1 MKLNL
6 LKPTA
11 IALLSLFAITSCVKD
26 DDYEIPNPNGEKP
39 LPPFSGKVVTFDV
52 ATAQATNTVVTY
64 GADEAIEGYV
74 ISSDEGGN
82 FYKKI
87 YIQNEEKTKGVTV
100 VINKS
105 GLYTEFPLGAKVQL
119 RLKGL
124 TSQANNGGVDFGDG
138 IYQGNNNRTG
148 VGQMSEATYKKHL
161 FEKGGTRKTLA
172 ELAKADTSI
181 NTLKVEANVNQLITL
196 KGVHFKT
203 EDVGKNMHQ
212 KANDTRQGTDY
223 TLTDAQG
230 NTIPFRTSRY
240 AKFKDEKVPAG
251 TLDVTGVLT
260 KYGQNWQFMISN
272 YADIVV
278 VSGGTSTGTQTNTT
292 VETIEASTATAAS
305 FVEGKKV
312 KLHGNLTVEGT
323 KAYILFSD
331 GTKIQLYTRNFKN
344 ISNENK
350 TNLKENGKE
359 VTVTGTFGKFNNTLQ
374 ISYEQDSDLVWGASN
389 NNPNPPAT
397 VETVEASTATAANF
411 VEGKKV
417 KLHGNLTVEGTKSY
431 IVFSD
436 GTKIQ
441 LYIKNFKN
449 LSKESKD
456 NLKINGKEVT
466 VTGTFSKHNTTLQ
479 IAYEQD
485 SDLVWG
491 SGNNNP
497 QPPAETIEASTA
509 TVAVFEENKVVT
521 MHGVLVSKGGK
532 GYFKLGDGTL
542 IQVYSSTKNINETKE
557 KIAMGGYEVTIKGTF
572 GLHNGTKQI
581 QYTKAEDVTFGQAPA
596 TPTYEALDASTA
608 TIANYAD
615 GKYVKLTGTII
626 TQKNGKYTDS
636 YITLSDGNKIKLFP
650 ANSASIS
657 KAKTDS
663 LKKDGQ
669 KVTVSGKFEDYI
681 DNKGAKIYELIYI
694 KDSDV
699 EIQ

>member
-1 MKLNL
+1 MKLNA

-26 DDYEIPNPNGEKP
+26 DDYDIPNPEGEKT
-39 LPPFSGKVVTFDV
+39 LPPFSGQVVSFD
-52 ATAQATNTVVTY
+52 TAIGKAVTNVTTY

-74 ISSDEGGN
+74 ISSDEAGN
-82 FYKKI
+82 FYQKI
-87 YIQNEEKTKGVTV
+87 YIQNEDKTKGVTV
-100 VINKS
+100 AINKT
-105 GLYTEFPLGAKVQL
+105 GLYTDFPLGAKVQL

-124 TSQANNGGVDFGDG
+124 TSQVNNGGVDFGSG
-138 IYQGNNNRTG
+138 IFQANNGRTS
-148 VGQMSEATYKKHL
+148 VGRMSEAIAKNHL
-161 FEKGGTRKTLA
+161 FDKGGVRKTLA

-181 NTLKVEANVNQLITL
+181 NTLKVEANINQLITL

-272 YADIVV
+272 YADIVIN
-278 VSGGTSTGTQTNTT
+278 GGTSTGTQTNTQTNTT
-292 VETIEASTATAAS
+292 VETIEASS
-305 FVEGKKV
+305 
-312 KLHGNLTVEGT
+312 
-323 KAYILFSD
+323 
-331 GTKIQLYTRNFKN
+331 
-344 ISNENK
+344 
-350 TNLKENGKE
+350 
-359 VTVTGTFGKFNNTLQ
+359 
-374 ISYEQDSDLVWGASN
+374 
-389 NNPNPPAT
+389 
-397 VETVEASTATAANF
+397 ATAANF

-417 KLHGNLTVEGTKSY
+417 KLHGNLKVEGSRAY
-431 IVFSD
+431 ILFSD

-441 LYIKNFKN
+441 LYTKNFSKI
-449 LSKESKD
+449 SKENKD
-456 NLKINGKEVT
+456 NLKVNGKEVT
-466 VTGTFSKHNTTLQ
+466 VTGTFGKHNTTLQ

-509 TVAVFEENKVVT
+509 TVAVFKENKVVT

>member
-1 MKLNL
+1 MKLNA

-26 DDYEIPNPNGEKP
+26 DDYDIPNPEGEKT
-39 LPPFSGKVVTFDV
+39 LPPFSGQVVSFD
-52 ATAQATNTVVTY
+52 TAIGKAVTNVTTY

-74 ISSDEGGN
+74 ISSDEAGN
-82 FYKKI
+82 FYQKI
-87 YIQNEEKTKGVTV
+87 YIQNEDKTKGVTV
-100 VINKS
+100 AINKT
-105 GLYTEFPLGAKVQL
+105 GLYTDFPLGAKVQL

-124 TSQANNGGVDFGDG
+124 TSQVNNGGVDFGSG
-138 IYQGNNNRTG
+138 IFQANNGRTS
-148 VGQMSEATYKKHL
+148 VGRMSEAIAKNHL
-161 FEKGGTRKTLA
+161 FDKGGVRKTLA

-203 EDVGKNMHQ
+203 ADVGKEMHQ
-212 KANDTRQGTDY
+212 KTNDARQGTDY

-251 TLDVTGVLT
+251 TLDITGVLT
-260 KYGQNWQFMISN
+260 KFGQNWQFMISN

-278 VSGGTSTGTQTNTT
+278 VNGGTSTGTQTNTQTSTT
-292 VETIEASTATAAS
+292 VETVEASTATAAN

-359 VTVTGTFGKFNNTLQ
+359 VTVTGTFGKFNDTLQ

-397 VETVEASTATAANF
+397 VETVEASTATAASF

-441 LYIKNFKN
+441 IYIKNFKN

-491 SGNNNP
+491 ASNNNPNP
-497 QPPAETIEASTA
+497 QPPA
-509 TVAVFEENKVVT
+509 TVTE
-521 MHGVLVSKGGK
+521 
-532 GYFKLGDGTL
+532 
-542 IQVYSSTKNINETKE
+542 
-557 KIAMGGYEVTIKGTF
+557 
-572 GLHNGTKQI
+572 
-581 QYTKAEDVTFGQAPA
+581 
-596 TPTYEALDASTA
+596 LDASTA
-608 TIANYAD
+608 TAAD
-615 GKYVKLTGTII
+615 FQLNKVVKLTGNITI
-626 TQKNGKYTDS
+626 KNGRSAIVFTTDNTEIQLTTKG
-636 YITLSDGNKIKLFP
+636 YNNLPDDFKTKI
-650 ANSASIS
+650 S
-657 KAKTDS
+657 TEG
-663 LKKDGQ
+663 KKVIVKGTFTQ
-669 KVTVSGKFEDYI
+669 FK
-681 DNKGAKIYELIYI
+681 DNKKNTVTKQLKY
-694 KDSDV
+694 DSIDDV
-699 EIQ
+699 QFP

>member
-1 MKLNL
+1 MNPFCGLSPFGVVGNCRVSESEVKLINNNNMKLKA

-26 DDYEIPNPNGEKP
+26 DDYDIPNPEGEKT
-39 LPPFSGKVVTFDV
+39 LPPFSGQVVSFD
-52 ATAQATNTVVTY
+52 TAIGKAVTNVTTY

-74 ISSDEGGN
+74 ISSDEAGN
-82 FYKKI
+82 FYQKI
-87 YIQNEEKTKGVTV
+87 YIQNEDKTKGVTV
-100 VINKS
+100 AINKT
-105 GLYTEFPLGAKVQL
+105 GLYTDFPLGAKVQL

-124 TSQANNGGVDFGDG
+124 TSQVNNGGVDFGSG
-138 IYQGNNNRTG
+138 IFQANNGRTS
-148 VGQMSEATYKKHL
+148 VGRMSEAIAKNHL
-161 FEKGGTRKTLA
+161 FDKGGVRKTLA

-181 NTLKVEANVNQLITL
+181 NTLKVEANINQLITL

-272 YADIVV
+272 YADIVIN
-278 VSGGTSTGTQTNTT
+278 GGTSTGTQTNTQTNTT
-292 VETIEASTATAAS
+292 VETIEASS
-305 FVEGKKV
+305 
-312 KLHGNLTVEGT
+312 
-323 KAYILFSD
+323 
-331 GTKIQLYTRNFKN
+331 
-344 ISNENK
+344 
-350 TNLKENGKE
+350 
-359 VTVTGTFGKFNNTLQ
+359 
-374 ISYEQDSDLVWGASN
+374 
-389 NNPNPPAT
+389 
-397 VETVEASTATAANF
+397 ATAANF

-417 KLHGNLTVEGTKSY
+417 KLHGNLKVEGSRAY
-431 IVFSD
+431 ILFSD

-441 LYIKNFKN
+441 LYTKNFSKI
-449 LSKESKD
+449 SKENKD
-456 NLKINGKEVT
+456 NLKVNGKEVT
-466 VTGTFSKHNTTLQ
+466 VTGTFGKHNTTLQ

>member
-1 MKLNL
+1 MKLNV
-6 LKPTA
+6 LKPAA
-11 IALLSLFAITSCVKD
+11 IALLTAFAITSCVKD
-26 DDYEIPNPNGEKP
+26 DDYDIPNPEGEKT
-39 LPPFSGKVVTFDV
+39 LPPFSGQVVSFD
-52 ATAQATNTVVTY
+52 TAIGKAVTNVTTY

-74 ISSDEGGN
+74 ISSDEAGN
-82 FYKKI
+82 FYQKI
-87 YIQNEEKTKGVTV
+87 YIQNEDKTKGVTV
-100 VINKS
+100 AINKT
-105 GLYTEFPLGAKVQL
+105 GLYTDFPLGAKVQL

-124 TSQANNGGVDFGDG
+124 TSQVNNGGVDFGSG
-138 IYQGNNNRTG
+138 IFQANNGRTS
-148 VGQMSEATYKKHL
+148 VGRMSEAIAKNHL
-161 FEKGGTRKTLA
+161 FDKGGVRKTLA

-181 NTLKVEANVNQLITL
+181 NTLKVEANINQLITL

-278 VSGGTSTGTQTNTT
+278 NGGTSTGTQTNTQTNTT
-292 VETIEASTATAAS
+292 VETIEASS
-305 FVEGKKV
+305 
-312 KLHGNLTVEGT
+312 
-323 KAYILFSD
+323 
-331 GTKIQLYTRNFKN
+331 
-344 ISNENK
+344 
-350 TNLKENGKE
+350 
-359 VTVTGTFGKFNNTLQ
+359 
-374 ISYEQDSDLVWGASN
+374 
-389 NNPNPPAT
+389 
-397 VETVEASTATAANF
+397 ATAANF

-417 KLHGNLTVEGTKSY
+417 KLHGNLKVEGSRAY
-431 IVFSD
+431 ILFSD

-441 LYIKNFKN
+441 LYTKNFSKI
-449 LSKESKD
+449 SKENKD
-456 NLKINGKEVT
+456 NLKVNGKEVT
-466 VTGTFSKHNTTLQ
+466 VTGTFGKHNTTLQ

-596 TPTYEALDASTA
+596 THTYEALDASTA

-669 KVTVSGKFEDYI
+669 KVTISGKFEDYI

>member
-203 EDVGKNMHQ
+203 ADVGKEMHQ
-212 KANDTRQGTDY
+212 KTNDARQGTDY

-251 TLDVTGVLT
+251 TLDITGVLT
-260 KYGQNWQFMISN
+260 QFGQNWQFMISN

-278 VSGGTSTGTQTNTT
+278 VNGGTSTGTQTNTQTSTT
-292 VETIEASTATAAS
+292 VETVEASTATAAN

-359 VTVTGTFGKFNNTLQ
+359 VTVTGTFGKFNDTLQ

-397 VETVEASTATAANF
+397 VETVEASTATAASF

-466 VTGTFSKHNTTLQ
+466 VTGTFGKFNNTLQ

-491 SGNNNP
+491 ASNNNPNP
-497 QPPAETIEASTA
+497 QPPA
-509 TVAVFEENKVVT
+509 TVTE
-521 MHGVLVSKGGK
+521 
-532 GYFKLGDGTL
+532 
-542 IQVYSSTKNINETKE
+542 
-557 KIAMGGYEVTIKGTF
+557 
-572 GLHNGTKQI
+572 
-581 QYTKAEDVTFGQAPA
+581 
-596 TPTYEALDASTA
+596 LDASTA
-608 TIANYAD
+608 TAAD
-615 GKYVKLTGTII
+615 FQLNKVVKLTGTIKMI
-626 TQKNGKYTDS
+626 NNRSTIVFTTDN
-636 YITLSDGNKIKLFP
+636 T
-650 ANSASIS
+650 
-657 KAKTDS
+657 
-663 LKKDGQ
+663 
-669 KVTVSGKFEDYI
+669 
-681 DNKGAKIYELIYI
+681 
-694 KDSDV
+694 
-699 EIQ
+699 EIQLTTKGYGSLPDDFKTKISTEGKKVIVKGTFIEFKDKKKGTVTKQLKYDSIDDVQFP

>member
-203 EDVGKNMHQ
+203 ADVGKEMHQ
-212 KANDTRQGTDY
+212 KTNDARQGTDY

-251 TLDVTGVLT
+251 TLDITGVLT
-260 KYGQNWQFMISN
+260 KFGQNWQFMISN

-278 VSGGTSTGTQTNTT
+278 VNGGTSTGTQTNTQTSTT
-292 VETIEASTATAAS
+292 VETVEASTATAAN

-479 IAYEQD
+479 ISYEQD

-491 SGNNNP
+491 ASNNNPNP
-497 QPPAETIEASTA
+497 QPPA
-509 TVAVFEENKVVT
+509 TVTE
-521 MHGVLVSKGGK
+521 
-532 GYFKLGDGTL
+532 
-542 IQVYSSTKNINETKE
+542 
-557 KIAMGGYEVTIKGTF
+557 
-572 GLHNGTKQI
+572 
-581 QYTKAEDVTFGQAPA
+581 
-596 TPTYEALDASTA
+596 LDASTA
-608 TIANYAD
+608 TAAD
-615 GKYVKLTGTII
+615 FQLNKVVKLTGNITI
-626 TQKNGKYTDS
+626 KNGRSAIVFTTDN
-636 YITLSDGNKIKLFP
+636 T
-650 ANSASIS
+650 
-657 KAKTDS
+657 
-663 LKKDGQ
+663 
-669 KVTVSGKFEDYI
+669 
-681 DNKGAKIYELIYI
+681 
-694 KDSDV
+694 
-699 EIQ
+699 EIQLTTKGYGSLPDDFKTKISTEGKKVIVKGTFIEFKDKKKGTVTKQLKYDSIDDVQFP

>member
-1 MKLNL
+1 MNPFCGLSPFGGLGAKLINNNNMKLNA

-26 DDYEIPNPNGEKP
+26 DDYDIPNPEGEKT
-39 LPPFSGKVVTFDV
+39 LPPFSGQVVSFD
-52 ATAQATNTVVTY
+52 TAIGKAVTNVTTY

-74 ISSDEGGN
+74 ISSDEAGN
-82 FYKKI
+82 FYQKI
-87 YIQNEEKTKGVTV
+87 YIQNEDKTKGVTV
-100 VINKS
+100 AINKT
-105 GLYTEFPLGAKVQL
+105 GLYTDFPLGAKVQL

-124 TSQANNGGVDFGDG
+124 TSQVNNGGVDFGSG
-138 IYQGNNNRTG
+138 IFQANNGRTS
-148 VGQMSEATYKKHL
+148 VGRMSEAIAKNHL
-161 FEKGGTRKTLA
+161 FDKGGVRKTLA

-181 NTLKVEANVNQLITL
+181 NTLKVEANINQLITL

-278 VSGGTSTGTQTNTT
+278 NGGTSTGTQTNT
-292 VETIEASTATAAS
+292 
-305 FVEGKKV
+305 
-312 KLHGNLTVEGT
+312 
-323 KAYILFSD
+323 
-331 GTKIQLYTRNFKN
+331 Q
-344 ISNENK
+344 
-350 TNLKENGKE
+350 TN
-359 VTVTGTFGKFNNTLQ
+359 T
-374 ISYEQDSDLVWGASN
+374 
-389 NNPNPPAT
+389 T

-417 KLHGNLTVEGTKSY
+417 KLHGNLKVEGSRAY
-431 IVFSD
+431 ILFSD

-441 LYIKNFKN
+441 LYTKNFSKI
-449 LSKESKD
+449 SKENKD
-456 NLKINGKEVT
+456 NLKVNGKEVT
-466 VTGTFSKHNTTLQ
+466 VTGTFGKHNTTLQ

-657 KAKTDS
+657 KAKADS

-669 KVTVSGKFEDYI
+669 KVTISGKFEDYI

>member
-1 MKLNL
+1 MKLNA

-26 DDYEIPNPNGEKP
+26 DDYDIPNPEGEKT
-39 LPPFSGKVVTFDV
+39 LPPFSGQVVSFD
-52 ATAQATNTVVTY
+52 TAIGKAVTNVTTY

-74 ISSDEGGN
+74 ISSDEAGN
-82 FYKKI
+82 FYQKI
-87 YIQNEEKTKGVTV
+87 YIQNEDKTKGVTV
-100 VINKS
+100 AINKT
-105 GLYTEFPLGAKVQL
+105 GLYTDFPLGAKVQL

-124 TSQANNGGVDFGDG
+124 TSQVNNGGVDFGSG
-138 IYQGNNNRTG
+138 IFQANNGRTS
-148 VGQMSEATYKKHL
+148 VGRMSEAIAKNHL
-161 FEKGGTRKTLA
+161 FDKGGVRKTLA

-181 NTLKVEANVNQLITL
+181 NTLKVEANINQLITL

-203 EDVGKNMHQ
+203 EDVGKSMHQ
-212 KANDTRQGTDY
+212 KANDPRQGTDY

-272 YADIVV
+272 YADIVIN
-278 VSGGTSTGTQTNTT
+278 GGTSTSTQTNTQTNTT
-292 VETIEASTATAAS
+292 VETIEASS
-305 FVEGKKV
+305 
-312 KLHGNLTVEGT
+312 
-323 KAYILFSD
+323 
-331 GTKIQLYTRNFKN
+331 
-344 ISNENK
+344 
-350 TNLKENGKE
+350 
-359 VTVTGTFGKFNNTLQ
+359 
-374 ISYEQDSDLVWGASN
+374 
-389 NNPNPPAT
+389 
-397 VETVEASTATAANF
+397 ATAANF

-417 KLHGNLTVEGTKSY
+417 KLHGNLKVEGSRAY
-431 IVFSD
+431 ILFSD

-441 LYIKNFKN
+441 LYTKNFSKI
-449 LSKESKD
+449 SKENKD
-456 NLKINGKEVT
+456 NLKVNGKEVT
-466 VTGTFSKHNTTLQ
+466 VTGTFGKHNTTLQ

-657 KAKTDS
+657 KAKADS

-669 KVTVSGKFEDYI
+669 KVTISGKFEDYI

>member
-1 MKLNL
+1 MKLNA

-26 DDYEIPNPNGEKP
+26 DDYDIPNPNGEKT
-39 LPPFSGKVVTFDV
+39 LPSFSGQVVGFD
-52 ATAQATNTVVTY
+52 TAIGKAATNVTTY

-74 ISSDEGGN
+74 ISSDEAGN
-82 FYKKI
+82 FYQKI
-87 YIQNEEKTKGVTV
+87 YIQNEDKTKGVTV
-100 VINKS
+100 AINKT
-105 GLYTEFPLGAKVQL
+105 GLYTDFPLGAKVQL

-124 TSQANNGGVDFGDG
+124 TLQVNNGGVDFGSG
-138 IYQGNNNRTG
+138 IFQANNGRTS
-148 VGQMSEATYKKHL
+148 VGRMSEAIAKNHL
-161 FEKGGTRKTLA
+161 FDKGGVRKTLV

-181 NTLKVEANVNQLITL
+181 NTLKVEANINQLITL

-272 YADIVV
+272 YADIVIN
-278 VSGGTSTGTQTNTT
+278 GGTSTGTQTNTQTNTT
-292 VETIEASTATAAS
+292 VETIEASS
-305 FVEGKKV
+305 
-312 KLHGNLTVEGT
+312 
-323 KAYILFSD
+323 
-331 GTKIQLYTRNFKN
+331 
-344 ISNENK
+344 
-350 TNLKENGKE
+350 
-359 VTVTGTFGKFNNTLQ
+359 
-374 ISYEQDSDLVWGASN
+374 
-389 NNPNPPAT
+389 
-397 VETVEASTATAANF
+397 ATAANF

-417 KLHGNLTVEGTKSY
+417 KLHGNLKVEGSRAY
-431 IVFSD
+431 ILFSD

-441 LYIKNFKN
+441 LYTKNFSKI
-449 LSKESKD
+449 SKENKD
-456 NLKINGKEVT
+456 NLKVNGKEVT
-466 VTGTFSKHNTTLQ
+466 VTGTFGKHNTTLQ

-669 KVTVSGKFEDYI
+669 KVTISGKFEDYI
-681 DNKGAKIYELIYI
+681 DNKGVKIYELIYI

>member
-26 DDYEIPNPNGEKP
+26 DDYDIPNPNGEKT
-39 LPPFSGKVVTFDV
+39 LPSFSGQVVGFD
-52 ATAQATNTVVTY
+52 TAIGKAATNVTTY

-74 ISSDEGGN
+74 ISSDEAGN
-82 FYKKI
+82 FYQKI
-87 YIQNEEKTKGVTV
+87 YIQNEDKTKGVTV
-100 VINKS
+100 AINKT
-105 GLYTEFPLGAKVQL
+105 GLYTDFPLGAKVQL

-124 TSQANNGGVDFGDG
+124 TSQINNGGVDFGSG
-138 IYQGNNNRTG
+138 IFQANNGRTS
-148 VGQMSEATYKKHL
+148 VGRMSEAIAKNHL
-161 FEKGGTRKTLA
+161 FDKGGVRKTLA

-203 EDVGKNMHQ
+203 ADVGKEMHQ
-212 KANDTRQGTDY
+212 KTNDARQGTDY

-251 TLDVTGVLT
+251 TLDITGVLT
-260 KYGQNWQFMISN
+260 KFGQNWQFMISN

-278 VSGGTSTGTQTNTT
+278 VNGGTSTGTQTNTQTNTT

-323 KAYILFSD
+323 KTYILFSD

-397 VETVEASTATAANF
+397 VETVEASTATAASF

-491 SGNNNP
+491 ASNNNPNP
-497 QPPAETIEASTA
+497 QPPA
-509 TVAVFEENKVVT
+509 TVTE
-521 MHGVLVSKGGK
+521 
-532 GYFKLGDGTL
+532 
-542 IQVYSSTKNINETKE
+542 
-557 KIAMGGYEVTIKGTF
+557 
-572 GLHNGTKQI
+572 
-581 QYTKAEDVTFGQAPA
+581 
-596 TPTYEALDASTA
+596 LDASTA
-608 TIANYAD
+608 TAAD
-615 GKYVKLTGTII
+615 FQLNKVVKLTGTIKMI
-626 TQKNGKYTDS
+626 NNRSTIVFTTDN
-636 YITLSDGNKIKLFP
+636 T
-650 ANSASIS
+650 
-657 KAKTDS
+657 
-663 LKKDGQ
+663 
-669 KVTVSGKFEDYI
+669 
-681 DNKGAKIYELIYI
+681 
-694 KDSDV
+694 
-699 EIQ
+699 EIQLTTKGYGSLPDDFKTKISTEGKKVIVKGTFIEFKDKKKGTVTKQLKYDSIDDVQFP

>member
-1 MKLNL
+1 MNPFCGLSPFGGLEAKLINNNNMKLNA

-26 DDYEIPNPNGEKP
+26 DDYDIPNPEGEKT
-39 LPPFSGKVVTFDV
+39 LPPFSGQVVSFD
-52 ATAQATNTVVTY
+52 TAIGKAVTNVTTY

-74 ISSDEGGN
+74 ISSDEAGN
-82 FYKKI
+82 FYQKI
-87 YIQNEEKTKGVTV
+87 YIQNEDKTKGVTV
-100 VINKS
+100 AINKT
-105 GLYTEFPLGAKVQL
+105 GLYTDFPLGAKVQL

-124 TSQANNGGVDFGDG
+124 TSQVNNGGVDFGSG
-138 IYQGNNNRTG
+138 IFQANNGRTS
-148 VGQMSEATYKKHL
+148 VGRMSEAIAKNHL
-161 FEKGGTRKTLA
+161 FDKGGVRKTLA

-181 NTLKVEANVNQLITL
+181 NTLKVEANINQLITL

-203 EDVGKNMHQ
+203 EDVGKSMHQ

-278 VSGGTSTGTQTNTT
+278 NGGTSTGTQTNT
-292 VETIEASTATAAS
+292 
-305 FVEGKKV
+305 
-312 KLHGNLTVEGT
+312 
-323 KAYILFSD
+323 
-331 GTKIQLYTRNFKN
+331 Q
-344 ISNENK
+344 
-350 TNLKENGKE
+350 TN
-359 VTVTGTFGKFNNTLQ
+359 T
-374 ISYEQDSDLVWGASN
+374 
-389 NNPNPPAT
+389 T

-417 KLHGNLTVEGTKSY
+417 KLHGNLKVEGSRAY
-431 IVFSD
+431 ILFSD

-441 LYIKNFKN
+441 LYTKNFSKI
-449 LSKESKD
+449 SKENKD
-456 NLKINGKEVT
+456 NLKVNGKEVT
-466 VTGTFSKHNTTLQ
+466 VTGTFGKHNTTLQ

-669 KVTVSGKFEDYI
+669 KVTISGKFEDYI

>member
-1 MKLNL
+1 MKLNA

-26 DDYEIPNPNGEKP
+26 DDYDIPNPNGEKT
-39 LPPFSGKVVTFDV
+39 LPSFSGQVVGFD
-52 ATAQATNTVVTY
+52 TAIGKAATNVTTY

-74 ISSDEGGN
+74 ISSDEAGN
-82 FYKKI
+82 FYQKI
-87 YIQNEEKTKGVTV
+87 YIQNEDKTKGVTV
-100 VINKS
+100 AINKT
-105 GLYTEFPLGAKVQL
+105 GLYTDFPLGAKVQL

-124 TSQANNGGVDFGDG
+124 TSQVNNGGVDFGSG
-138 IYQGNNNRTG
+138 IFQANNGRTS
-148 VGQMSEATYKKHL
+148 VGRMSEAIAKNHL
-161 FEKGGTRKTLA
+161 FDKGGVRKTLA

-251 TLDVTGVLT
+251 TLDITGVLT
-260 KYGQNWQFMISN
+260 KFGQNWQFMISN

-323 KAYILFSD
+323 KTYILFSD

-389 NNPNPPAT
+389 NNPQPPAT
-397 VETVEASTATAANF
+397 VTELDASTATAADF
-411 VEGKKV
+411 QV
-417 KLHGNLTVEGTKSY
+417 
-431 IVFSD
+431 
-436 GTKIQ
+436 
-441 LYIKNFKN
+441 
-449 LSKESKD
+449 
-456 NLKINGKEVT
+456 
-466 VTGTFSKHNTTLQ
+466 
-479 IAYEQD
+479 
-485 SDLVWG
+485 
-491 SGNNNP
+491 
-497 QPPAETIEASTA
+497 
-509 TVAVFEENKVVT
+509 NKV
-521 MHGVLVSKGGK
+521 
-532 GYFKLGDGTL
+532 
-542 IQVYSSTKNINETKE
+542 
-557 KIAMGGYEVTIKGTF
+557 
-572 GLHNGTKQI
+572 
-581 QYTKAEDVTFGQAPA
+581 
-596 TPTYEALDASTA
+596 
-608 TIANYAD
+608 
-615 GKYVKLTGTII
+615 VKLTGTIKMI
-626 TQKNGKYTDS
+626 NNRST
-636 YITLSDGNKIKLFP
+636 IVFR
-650 ANSASIS
+650 
-657 KAKTDS
+657 
-663 LKKDGQ
+663 
-669 KVTVSGKFEDYI
+669 
-681 DNKGAKIYELIYI
+681 DNT
-694 KDSDV
+694 
-699 EIQ
+699 EIQLTTKGYGSLPDDFKTKISTEGKKVIVKGTFTQFKGTKQLKYDSIDDVQFP

>member
-1 MKLNL
+1 MKLNA

-26 DDYEIPNPNGEKP
+26 DDYDIPNPNGEKT
-39 LPPFSGKVVTFDV
+39 LPSFSGQVVGFD
-52 ATAQATNTVVTY
+52 TAIGKAATNVTTY

-74 ISSDEGGN
+74 ISSDEAGN
-82 FYKKI
+82 FYQKI
-87 YIQNEEKTKGVTV
+87 YIQNEDKTKGVTV
-100 VINKS
+100 AINKT
-105 GLYTEFPLGAKVQL
+105 GLYTDFPLGAKVQL

-124 TSQANNGGVDFGDG
+124 TSQVNNGGVDFGSG
-138 IYQGNNNRTG
+138 IFQANNGRTS
-148 VGQMSEATYKKHL
+148 VGRMSEAIAKNHL
-161 FEKGGTRKTLA
+161 FDKGGVRKTLA
-172 ELAKADTSI
+172 ELAKADASI

-251 TLDVTGVLT
+251 TLDITGVLT
-260 KYGQNWQFMISN
+260 KFGQNWQFMISN

-278 VSGGTSTGTQTNTT
+278 VNGGTSTGTQTNTQTSTT
-292 VETIEASTATAAS
+292 VETVEASTATAAS

-417 KLHGNLTVEGTKSY
+417 KLHGNLTVENNRSY

-456 NLKINGKEVT
+456 NLKVNGKEVT

-491 SGNNNP
+491 ASNNNPNP
-497 QPPAETIEASTA
+497 QPPA
-509 TVAVFEENKVVT
+509 TVTE
-521 MHGVLVSKGGK
+521 
-532 GYFKLGDGTL
+532 
-542 IQVYSSTKNINETKE
+542 
-557 KIAMGGYEVTIKGTF
+557 
-572 GLHNGTKQI
+572 
-581 QYTKAEDVTFGQAPA
+581 
-596 TPTYEALDASTA
+596 LDASTA
-608 TIANYAD
+608 TAAD
-615 GKYVKLTGTII
+615 FQLNKVVKLTGNITI
-626 TQKNGKYTDS
+626 KNGRSAIVFTTDN
-636 YITLSDGNKIKLFP
+636 T
-650 ANSASIS
+650 
-657 KAKTDS
+657 
-663 LKKDGQ
+663 
-669 KVTVSGKFEDYI
+669 
-681 DNKGAKIYELIYI
+681 
-694 KDSDV
+694 
-699 EIQ
+699 EIQLTTKGYGSLPDDFKTKISTEGKKVIVKGTFIEFKDKKKGTVTKQLKYDSIDDVQFP

>member
-26 DDYEIPNPNGEKP
+26 DDYEIPNPSGEKP

-161 FEKGGTRKTLA
+161 FDKGGVRKTLA
-172 ELAKADTSI
+172 ELAKADASI

-203 EDVGKNMHQ
+203 ADVGKEMHQ
-212 KANDTRQGTDY
+212 KTNDARQGTDY

-251 TLDVTGVLT
+251 TLDITGVLT
-260 KYGQNWQFMISN
+260 KFGQNWQFMISN

-359 VTVTGTFGKFNNTLQ
+359 VTVTGTFG
-374 ISYEQDSDLVWGASN
+374 
-389 NNPNPPAT
+389 
-397 VETVEASTATAANF
+397 
-411 VEGKKV
+411 
-417 KLHGNLTVEGTKSY
+417 
-431 IVFSD
+431 
-436 GTKIQ
+436 
-441 LYIKNFKN
+441 
-449 LSKESKD
+449 
-456 NLKINGKEVT
+456 
-466 VTGTFSKHNTTLQ
+466 KHNTTLQ

-669 KVTVSGKFEDYI
+669 KVTISGKFEDYI

>member
-1 MKLNL
+1 MKLNA

-26 DDYEIPNPNGEKP
+26 DDYDIPNPNGEKT
-39 LPPFSGKVVTFDV
+39 LPSFSGQVVGFD
-52 ATAQATNTVVTY
+52 TAIGKAATNVTTY

-74 ISSDEGGN
+74 ISSDEAGN
-82 FYKKI
+82 FYQKI
-87 YIQNEEKTKGVTV
+87 YIQNEDKTKGVTV
-100 VINKS
+100 AINKT
-105 GLYTEFPLGAKVQL
+105 GLYTDFPLGAKVQL

-124 TSQANNGGVDFGDG
+124 TSQINNGGVDFGSG
-138 IYQGNNNRTG
+138 IFQANNGRTS
-148 VGQMSEATYKKHL
+148 VGRMSEAIAKNHL
-161 FEKGGTRKTLA
+161 FDKGGVRKTLA

-203 EDVGKNMHQ
+203 ADVGKEMHQ
-212 KANDTRQGTDY
+212 KTNDARQGTDY

-251 TLDVTGVLT
+251 TLDITGVLT
-260 KYGQNWQFMISN
+260 KFGQNWQFMISN

-278 VSGGTSTGTQTNTT
+278 VSGGTSTGTQTNTQTSTT
-292 VETIEASTATAAS
+292 VETVEASTATAAN

-417 KLHGNLTVEGTKSY
+417 KLHGNLTVEGTKAY
-431 IVFSD
+431 ILFSD

-441 LYIKNFKN
+441 LYTRNFKN
-449 LSKESKD
+449 ISNENKT
-456 NLKINGKEVT
+456 NLKENGKEVT
-466 VTGTFSKHNTTLQ
+466 VTGTFGKFNNTLQ
-479 IAYEQD
+479 ISYEQD

-491 SGNNNP
+491 ASNNNPNP
-497 QPPAETIEASTA
+497 QPPA
-509 TVAVFEENKVVT
+509 TVTE
-521 MHGVLVSKGGK
+521 
-532 GYFKLGDGTL
+532 
-542 IQVYSSTKNINETKE
+542 
-557 KIAMGGYEVTIKGTF
+557 
-572 GLHNGTKQI
+572 
-581 QYTKAEDVTFGQAPA
+581 
-596 TPTYEALDASTA
+596 LDASTA
-608 TIANYAD
+608 TAAD
-615 GKYVKLTGTII
+615 FQLNKVVKLTGTIKMI
-626 TQKNGKYTDS
+626 NNRSTIVFTTDN
-636 YITLSDGNKIKLFP
+636 T
-650 ANSASIS
+650 
-657 KAKTDS
+657 
-663 LKKDGQ
+663 
-669 KVTVSGKFEDYI
+669 
-681 DNKGAKIYELIYI
+681 
-694 KDSDV
+694 
-699 EIQ
+699 EIQLTTKGYSSLPDDFKTKISTEGKKVIVKGTFIEFKDKKKGTVTKQLKYDSIDDVQFP

>member
-203 EDVGKNMHQ
+203 ADVGKEMHQ
-212 KANDTRQGTDY
+212 KTNDARQGTDY

-251 TLDVTGVLT
+251 TLDITGVLT
-260 KYGQNWQFMISN
+260 KFGQNWQFMISN

-278 VSGGTSTGTQTNTT
+278 VNGGTSTGTQTNTQTSTT
-292 VETIEASTATAAS
+292 VETVEASTATAAS

-312 KLHGNLTVEGT
+312 KLHGNLTVE
-323 KAYILFSD
+323 
-331 GTKIQLYTRNFKN
+331 
-344 ISNENK
+344 
-350 TNLKENGKE
+350 
-359 VTVTGTFGKFNNTLQ
+359 NNR
-374 ISYEQDSDLVWGASN
+374 
-389 NNPNPPAT
+389 
-397 VETVEASTATAANF
+397 
-411 VEGKKV
+411 
-417 KLHGNLTVEGTKSY
+417 SY

-456 NLKINGKEVT
+456 NLKVNGKEVT

-491 SGNNNP
+491 ASNNNP
-497 QPPAETIEASTA
+497 QPPA
-509 TVAVFEENKVVT
+509 TVTE
-521 MHGVLVSKGGK
+521 
-532 GYFKLGDGTL
+532 
-542 IQVYSSTKNINETKE
+542 
-557 KIAMGGYEVTIKGTF
+557 
-572 GLHNGTKQI
+572 
-581 QYTKAEDVTFGQAPA
+581 
-596 TPTYEALDASTA
+596 LDASTA
-608 TIANYAD
+608 TAAD
-615 GKYVKLTGTII
+615 FQVNKVVKLTGTIKMI
-626 TQKNGKYTDS
+626 NNRST
-636 YITLSDGNKIKLFP
+636 IVFR
-650 ANSASIS
+650 
-657 KAKTDS
+657 
-663 LKKDGQ
+663 
-669 KVTVSGKFEDYI
+669 
-681 DNKGAKIYELIYI
+681 DNT
-694 KDSDV
+694 
-699 EIQ
+699 EIQLTTKGYGSLPDDFKTKISTEGKKIIVKGTFIEFKDKKKGTVTKQLKYDSIDDVQFP

>member
-1 MKLNL
+1 MNPFCGLSPFGGLEAKLINNNNMKLNA

-26 DDYEIPNPNGEKP
+26 DDYDIPNPEGEKT
-39 LPPFSGKVVTFDV
+39 LPPFSGQVVSFD
-52 ATAQATNTVVTY
+52 TAIGKAVTNVTTY

-74 ISSDEGGN
+74 ISSDEAGN
-82 FYKKI
+82 FYQKI
-87 YIQNEEKTKGVTV
+87 YIQNEDKTKGVTV
-100 VINKS
+100 AINKT
-105 GLYTEFPLGAKVQL
+105 GLYTDFPLGAKVQL

-124 TSQANNGGVDFGDG
+124 TSQVNNGGVDFGSG
-138 IYQGNNNRTG
+138 IFQANNGRTS
-148 VGQMSEATYKKHL
+148 VGRMSEAIAKNHL
-161 FEKGGTRKTLA
+161 FDKGGVRKTLA

-181 NTLKVEANVNQLITL
+181 NTLKVEANINQLITL

-272 YADIVV
+272 YADIVIN
-278 VSGGTSTGTQTNTT
+278 GGTSTGTQTNTQTNTT
-292 VETIEASTATAAS
+292 VETIEASS
-305 FVEGKKV
+305 
-312 KLHGNLTVEGT
+312 
-323 KAYILFSD
+323 
-331 GTKIQLYTRNFKN
+331 
-344 ISNENK
+344 
-350 TNLKENGKE
+350 
-359 VTVTGTFGKFNNTLQ
+359 
-374 ISYEQDSDLVWGASN
+374 
-389 NNPNPPAT
+389 
-397 VETVEASTATAANF
+397 ATAANF

-417 KLHGNLTVEGTKSY
+417 KLHGNLTVEGSRAY
-431 IVFSD
+431 ILFSD

-441 LYIKNFKN
+441 LYTKNFSKI
-449 LSKESKD
+449 SKENKD
-456 NLKINGKEVT
+456 NLKVNGKEVT
-466 VTGTFSKHNTTLQ
+466 VTGTFGKHNTTLQ

-497 QPPAETIEASTA
+497 QPPAATIEASTA

-657 KAKTDS
+657 KTKTDS

-669 KVTVSGKFEDYI
+669 KVTISGKFEDYI

>member
-1 MKLNL
+1 MKLNA

-26 DDYEIPNPNGEKP
+26 DDYDIPNPNDEKT
-39 LPPFSGKVVTFDV
+39 LPSFSGQVVDFD
-52 ATAQATNTVVTY
+52 TAIGKAATNVTTY

-74 ISSDEGGN
+74 ISSDEAGN
-82 FYKKI
+82 FYQKI
-87 YIQNEEKTKGVTV
+87 YIQNEDKTKGVTV
-100 VINKS
+100 AINKT
-105 GLYTEFPLGAKVQL
+105 GLYTDFPLGAKVQL

-124 TSQANNGGVDFGDG
+124 TSQINNGGVDFGSG
-138 IYQGNNNRTG
+138 IFQANNGRTS
-148 VGQMSEATYKKHL
+148 VGRMSEAIAKNHL
-161 FEKGGTRKTLA
+161 FDKGGVRKTLA
-172 ELAKADTSI
+172 ELAKADASI

-203 EDVGKNMHQ
+203 EDVGKKMHQ

-251 TLDVTGVLT
+251 TLDITGVLT
-260 KYGQNWQFMISN
+260 KFGQNWQFMISN
-272 YADIVV
+272 YADIVIN
-278 VSGGTSTGTQTNTT
+278 GGTSTSTQTNTQTNTT
-292 VETIEASTATAAS
+292 VETIEASSATAAS

-331 GTKIQLYTRNFKN
+331 GTKIQLYTKNFSK
-344 ISNENK
+344 ISKENK
-350 TNLKENGKE
+350 DNLKVNGKE
-359 VTVTGTFGKFNNTLQ
+359 VTVTGTFG
-374 ISYEQDSDLVWGASN
+374 
-389 NNPNPPAT
+389 
-397 VETVEASTATAANF
+397 
-411 VEGKKV
+411 
-417 KLHGNLTVEGTKSY
+417 
-431 IVFSD
+431 
-436 GTKIQ
+436 
-441 LYIKNFKN
+441 
-449 LSKESKD
+449 
-456 NLKINGKEVT
+456 
-466 VTGTFSKHNTTLQ
+466 KHNTTLQ

-657 KAKTDS
+657 KAKADS

-669 KVTVSGKFEDYI
+669 KVTISGKFEDYI

>member
-203 EDVGKNMHQ
+203 ADVGKEMHQ
-212 KANDTRQGTDY
+212 KTNDARQGTDY

-251 TLDVTGVLT
+251 TLDITGVLT
-260 KYGQNWQFMISN
+260 KFGQNWQFMISN

-278 VSGGTSTGTQTNTT
+278 NGGTSTGTQTNTQTNTT
-292 VETIEASTATAAS
+292 VETIEASS
-305 FVEGKKV
+305 
-312 KLHGNLTVEGT
+312 
-323 KAYILFSD
+323 
-331 GTKIQLYTRNFKN
+331 
-344 ISNENK
+344 
-350 TNLKENGKE
+350 
-359 VTVTGTFGKFNNTLQ
+359 
-374 ISYEQDSDLVWGASN
+374 
-389 NNPNPPAT
+389 
-397 VETVEASTATAANF
+397 ATAANF

-417 KLHGNLTVEGTKSY
+417 KLHGNLKVEGSRAY
-431 IVFSD
+431 ILFSD

-441 LYIKNFKN
+441 LYTKNFSKI
-449 LSKESKD
+449 SKENKD
-456 NLKINGKEVT
+456 NLKVNGKEVT
-466 VTGTFSKHNTTLQ
+466 VTGTFGKHNTTLQ

-669 KVTVSGKFEDYI
+669 KVTISGKFEDYI

>member
-105 GLYTEFPLGAKVQL
+105 GLYTEFPLGSKVQL

-148 VGQMSEATYKKHL
+148 VGQMSEATKKHL

-203 EDVGKNMHQ
+203 ADVGKEMHQ
-212 KANDTRQGTDY
+212 KTNDARQGTDY

-251 TLDVTGVLT
+251 TLDITGVLT
-260 KYGQNWQFMISN
+260 KFGQNWQFMISN

-479 IAYEQD
+479 ISYEQD

-491 SGNNNP
+491 ASNNNPNP
-497 QPPAETIEASTA
+497 QPPA
-509 TVAVFEENKVVT
+509 TVTE
-521 MHGVLVSKGGK
+521 
-532 GYFKLGDGTL
+532 
-542 IQVYSSTKNINETKE
+542 
-557 KIAMGGYEVTIKGTF
+557 
-572 GLHNGTKQI
+572 
-581 QYTKAEDVTFGQAPA
+581 
-596 TPTYEALDASTA
+596 LDASTA
-608 TIANYAD
+608 TAAD
-615 GKYVKLTGTII
+615 FQLNKVVKLTGNITI
-626 TQKNGKYTDS
+626 KNGRSAIVFTTDN
-636 YITLSDGNKIKLFP
+636 T
-650 ANSASIS
+650 
-657 KAKTDS
+657 
-663 LKKDGQ
+663 
-669 KVTVSGKFEDYI
+669 
-681 DNKGAKIYELIYI
+681 
-694 KDSDV
+694 
-699 EIQ
+699 EIQLTTKGYGSLPDDFKTKISTEGKKVIVKGTFIEFKDKKKGTVTKQLKYDSIDDVQFP

>member
-1 MKLNL
+1 M
-6 LKPTA
+6 
-11 IALLSLFAITSCVKD
+11 
-26 DDYEIPNPNGEKP
+26 
-39 LPPFSGKVVTFDV
+39 
-52 ATAQATNTVVTY
+52 
-64 GADEAIEGYV
+64 
-74 ISSDEGGN
+74 
-82 FYKKI
+82 
-87 YIQNEEKTKGVTV
+87 
-100 VINKS
+100 
-105 GLYTEFPLGAKVQL
+105 
-119 RLKGL
+119 
-124 TSQANNGGVDFGDG
+124 
-138 IYQGNNNRTG
+138 
-148 VGQMSEATYKKHL
+148 
-161 FEKGGTRKTLA
+161 RKTLA
-172 ELAKADTSI
+172 ELAKADASI

-203 EDVGKNMHQ
+203 ADVGKEMHQ
-212 KANDTRQGTDY
+212 KTNDARQGTDY

-251 TLDVTGVLT
+251 TLDITGVLT
-260 KYGQNWQFMISN
+260 KFGQNWQFMISN

-417 KLHGNLTVEGTKSY
+417 KLHGNLTVEGTKAY

-441 LYIKNFKN
+441 LYTRNFKN
-449 LSKESKD
+449 ISKENKA
-456 NLKINGKEVT
+456 NLKENGKEVT
-466 VTGTFSKHNTTLQ
+466 VIGTFGKFNNTLQ

-491 SGNNNP
+491 ASNNNPNP
-497 QPPAETIEASTA
+497 QPPA
-509 TVAVFEENKVVT
+509 TVTE
-521 MHGVLVSKGGK
+521 
-532 GYFKLGDGTL
+532 
-542 IQVYSSTKNINETKE
+542 
-557 KIAMGGYEVTIKGTF
+557 
-572 GLHNGTKQI
+572 
-581 QYTKAEDVTFGQAPA
+581 
-596 TPTYEALDASTA
+596 LDASTA
-608 TIANYAD
+608 TAAD
-615 GKYVKLTGTII
+615 FQLNKVVKLTGTIKMI
-626 TQKNGKYTDS
+626 NNRSTIVFTTDN
-636 YITLSDGNKIKLFP
+636 T
-650 ANSASIS
+650 
-657 KAKTDS
+657 
-663 LKKDGQ
+663 
-669 KVTVSGKFEDYI
+669 
-681 DNKGAKIYELIYI
+681 
-694 KDSDV
+694 
-699 EIQ
+699 EIQLTTKGYGSLPDDFKTKISTEGKKVIVKGTFTQFKGTKQLKYDSIDDVQFP

>member
-26 DDYEIPNPNGEKP
+26 DDYDIPNPNGEKT
-39 LPPFSGKVVTFDV
+39 LPSFSGQVVGFD
-52 ATAQATNTVVTY
+52 TAIGKAATNVTTY

-74 ISSDEGGN
+74 ISSDEAGN
-82 FYKKI
+82 FYQKI
-87 YIQNEEKTKGVTV
+87 YIQNEDKTKGVTV
-100 VINKS
+100 AINKT
-105 GLYTEFPLGAKVQL
+105 GLYTDFPLGAKVQL

-124 TSQANNGGVDFGDG
+124 TSQINNGGVDFGSG
-138 IYQGNNNRTG
+138 IFQANNGRTS
-148 VGQMSEATYKKHL
+148 VGRMSEAIAKNHL
-161 FEKGGTRKTLA
+161 FDKGGVRKTLA

-203 EDVGKNMHQ
+203 ADVGKEMHQ
-212 KANDTRQGTDY
+212 KTNDARQGTDY

-251 TLDVTGVLT
+251 TLDITGVLT
-260 KYGQNWQFMISN
+260 KFGQNWQFMISN

-278 VSGGTSTGTQTNTT
+278 VNGGTSTGTQTNTQTSTT
-292 VETIEASTATAAS
+292 VETVEASTATAAN

-359 VTVTGTFGKFNNTLQ
+359 VTVTGTFGKFNDTLQ

-397 VETVEASTATAANF
+397 VETVEASTATAASF

-441 LYIKNFKN
+441 LYTRNFKN
-449 LSKESKD
+449 ISKENKA
-456 NLKINGKEVT
+456 NLKENGKEVT
-466 VTGTFSKHNTTLQ
+466 VIGTFGKFNNTLQ

-485 SDLVWG
+485 NDLVWG
-491 SGNNNP
+491 ASNNNPNP
-497 QPPAETIEASTA
+497 QPPA
-509 TVAVFEENKVVT
+509 TVTE
-521 MHGVLVSKGGK
+521 
-532 GYFKLGDGTL
+532 
-542 IQVYSSTKNINETKE
+542 
-557 KIAMGGYEVTIKGTF
+557 
-572 GLHNGTKQI
+572 
-581 QYTKAEDVTFGQAPA
+581 
-596 TPTYEALDASTA
+596 LDASTA
-608 TIANYAD
+608 TAAD
-615 GKYVKLTGTII
+615 FQLNKVVKLTGTIKMI
-626 TQKNGKYTDS
+626 NNRSTIVFTTDN
-636 YITLSDGNKIKLFP
+636 T
-650 ANSASIS
+650 
-657 KAKTDS
+657 
-663 LKKDGQ
+663 
-669 KVTVSGKFEDYI
+669 
-681 DNKGAKIYELIYI
+681 
-694 KDSDV
+694 
-699 EIQ
+699 EIQLTTKGYGSLPDDFKTKISTEGKKVIVKGTFTQFKGTKQLKYDSIDDVQFP

>member
-74 ISSDEGGN
+74 ISSDEAGN
-82 FYKKI
+82 FYQKI
-87 YIQNEEKTKGVTV
+87 YIQNEDKTKGVTV
-100 VINKS
+100 AINKT
-105 GLYTEFPLGAKVQL
+105 GLYTDFPLGAKVQL

-124 TSQANNGGVDFGDG
+124 TSQINNGGVDFGSG
-138 IYQGNNNRTG
+138 IFQANNGRTS
-148 VGQMSEATYKKHL
+148 VGRMSEAIAKNHL
-161 FEKGGTRKTLA
+161 FDKGGVRKTLA
-172 ELAKADTSI
+172 ELAKADASI

-203 EDVGKNMHQ
+203 ADVGKEMHQ
-212 KANDTRQGTDY
+212 KTNDARQGTDY

-251 TLDVTGVLT
+251 TLDITGVLT
-260 KYGQNWQFMISN
+260 KFGQNWQFMISN

-278 VSGGTSTGTQTNTT
+278 VNGGTSTGTQTNTQTNTT
-292 VETIEASTATAAS
+292 VETVEASTATAAS

-397 VETVEASTATAANF
+397 VETVEASTATAASF

-417 KLHGNLTVEGTKSY
+417 KLHGNLTVEGTKAY

-441 LYIKNFKN
+441 LYTPNFKN
-449 LSKESKD
+449 ISKENKA
-456 NLKINGKEVT
+456 NLKENGKEVT
-466 VTGTFSKHNTTLQ
+466 VIGTFGKFNNVLQ

-491 SGNNNP
+491 ASNNNPNP
-497 QPPAETIEASTA
+497 QPPA
-509 TVAVFEENKVVT
+509 TVTE
-521 MHGVLVSKGGK
+521 
-532 GYFKLGDGTL
+532 
-542 IQVYSSTKNINETKE
+542 
-557 KIAMGGYEVTIKGTF
+557 
-572 GLHNGTKQI
+572 
-581 QYTKAEDVTFGQAPA
+581 
-596 TPTYEALDASTA
+596 LDASTA
-608 TIANYAD
+608 TAAD
-615 GKYVKLTGTII
+615 FQLNKVVKLTGNITI
-626 TQKNGKYTDS
+626 KNGRSTIVFTTDN
-636 YITLSDGNKIKLFP
+636 T
-650 ANSASIS
+650 
-657 KAKTDS
+657 
-663 LKKDGQ
+663 
-669 KVTVSGKFEDYI
+669 
-681 DNKGAKIYELIYI
+681 
-694 KDSDV
+694 
-699 EIQ
+699 EIQLTTKGYGSLPDDFKTKISTEGKKVIVKGTFIEFKDKKKGTVTKQLKYDSIDDVQFP

>member
-1 MKLNL
+1 MKLNA

-26 DDYEIPNPNGEKP
+26 DDYDIPNPNGEKT
-39 LPPFSGKVVTFDV
+39 LPSFSGQVVGFD
-52 ATAQATNTVVTY
+52 TAIGKAATNVTTY

-74 ISSDEGGN
+74 ISSDEAGN
-82 FYKKI
+82 FYQKI
-87 YIQNEEKTKGVTV
+87 YIQNEDKTKGVTV
-100 VINKS
+100 AINKT
-105 GLYTEFPLGAKVQL
+105 GLYTDFPLGAKVQL

-124 TSQANNGGVDFGDG
+124 TSQVNNGGVDFGSG
-138 IYQGNNNRTG
+138 IFQANNGRTS
-148 VGQMSEATYKKHL
+148 VGRMSEAIAKNHL
-161 FEKGGTRKTLA
+161 FDKGGVRKTLA
-172 ELAKADTSI
+172 ELAKADASI

-251 TLDVTGVLT
+251 TLDITGVLT
-260 KYGQNWQFMISN
+260 KFGQNWQFMISN

-389 NNPNPPAT
+389 NNPQPPAT
-397 VETVEASTATAANF
+397 VTELDASTATAADF
-411 VEGKKV
+411 QV
-417 KLHGNLTVEGTKSY
+417 
-431 IVFSD
+431 
-436 GTKIQ
+436 
-441 LYIKNFKN
+441 
-449 LSKESKD
+449 
-456 NLKINGKEVT
+456 
-466 VTGTFSKHNTTLQ
+466 
-479 IAYEQD
+479 
-485 SDLVWG
+485 
-491 SGNNNP
+491 
-497 QPPAETIEASTA
+497 
-509 TVAVFEENKVVT
+509 NKV
-521 MHGVLVSKGGK
+521 
-532 GYFKLGDGTL
+532 
-542 IQVYSSTKNINETKE
+542 
-557 KIAMGGYEVTIKGTF
+557 
-572 GLHNGTKQI
+572 
-581 QYTKAEDVTFGQAPA
+581 
-596 TPTYEALDASTA
+596 
-608 TIANYAD
+608 
-615 GKYVKLTGTII
+615 VKLTGTIKMI
-626 TQKNGKYTDS
+626 NNRST
-636 YITLSDGNKIKLFP
+636 IVFR
-650 ANSASIS
+650 
-657 KAKTDS
+657 
-663 LKKDGQ
+663 
-669 KVTVSGKFEDYI
+669 
-681 DNKGAKIYELIYI
+681 DNT
-694 KDSDV
+694 
-699 EIQ
+699 EIQLTTKGYGNLPDDFKTKISTEGKKVIVKGTFTQFKGTKQLKYDSIDDVQFP

>member
-82 FYKKI
+82 FYQKI
-87 YIQNEEKTKGVTV
+87 YIQNEDKTKGVTV
-100 VINKS
+100 AINKT
-105 GLYTEFPLGAKVQL
+105 GLYTDFPLGAKVQL

-124 TSQANNGGVDFGDG
+124 TSQINNGGVDFGSG
-138 IYQGNNNRTG
+138 IFQANNGRTS
-148 VGQMSEATYKKHL
+148 VGRMSEAIAKNHL
-161 FEKGGTRKTLA
+161 FDKGGVRKTLA
-172 ELAKADTSI
+172 ELAKADASI

-203 EDVGKNMHQ
+203 ADVGKEMHQ
-212 KANDTRQGTDY
+212 KTNDARQGTDY

-251 TLDVTGVLT
+251 TLDITGVLT
-260 KYGQNWQFMISN
+260 KFGQNWQFMISN

-278 VSGGTSTGTQTNTT
+278 VSGGTSTGTQTNTQT
-292 VETIEASTATAAS
+292 ST
-305 FVEGKKV
+305 
-312 KLHGNLTVEGT
+312 
-323 KAYILFSD
+323 
-331 GTKIQLYTRNFKN
+331 
-344 ISNENK
+344 
-350 TNLKENGKE
+350 
-359 VTVTGTFGKFNNTLQ
+359 
-374 ISYEQDSDLVWGASN
+374 
-389 NNPNPPAT
+389 T
-397 VETVEASTATAANF
+397 VETVEASTATAASF

-491 SGNNNP
+491 ASNNNPNP
-497 QPPAETIEASTA
+497 QPPA
-509 TVAVFEENKVVT
+509 TVTE
-521 MHGVLVSKGGK
+521 
-532 GYFKLGDGTL
+532 
-542 IQVYSSTKNINETKE
+542 
-557 KIAMGGYEVTIKGTF
+557 
-572 GLHNGTKQI
+572 
-581 QYTKAEDVTFGQAPA
+581 
-596 TPTYEALDASTA
+596 LDASKATA
-608 TIANYAD
+608 AD
-615 GKYVKLTGTII
+615 FQVNKVVKLTGTIKMI
-626 TQKNGKYTDS
+626 NNRSTIVFTTDN
-636 YITLSDGNKIKLFP
+636 T
-650 ANSASIS
+650 
-657 KAKTDS
+657 
-663 LKKDGQ
+663 
-669 KVTVSGKFEDYI
+669 
-681 DNKGAKIYELIYI
+681 
-694 KDSDV
+694 
-699 EIQ
+699 EIQLTTKGYGSLPDDFKTKISTEGKKVIVKGTFIEFKDKKKGTVTKQLKYDSIDDVQFP

>member
-1 MKLNL
+1 MNPFCGLSPFGGLEAKLINNNNMKLNA

-26 DDYEIPNPNGEKP
+26 DDYDIPNPEGEKT
-39 LPPFSGKVVTFDV
+39 LPPFSGQVVSFD
-52 ATAQATNTVVTY
+52 TAIGKAVTNVTTY

-74 ISSDEGGN
+74 ISSDEAGN
-82 FYKKI
+82 FYQKI
-87 YIQNEEKTKGVTV
+87 YIQNEDKTKGVTV
-100 VINKS
+100 AINKT
-105 GLYTEFPLGAKVQL
+105 GLYTDFPLGAKVQL

-124 TSQANNGGVDFGDG
+124 TSQVNNGGVDFGSG
-138 IYQGNNNRTG
+138 IFQANNGRTS
-148 VGQMSEATYKKHL
+148 VGRMSEAIAKNHL
-161 FEKGGTRKTLA
+161 FDKGGVRKTLT

-181 NTLKVEANVNQLITL
+181 NTLKVEANINQLITL

-203 EDVGKNMHQ
+203 EDVGKSMHQ

-278 VSGGTSTGTQTNTT
+278 NGGTSTGTQTNTQTNTT
-292 VETIEASTATAAS
+292 VETIEASS
-305 FVEGKKV
+305 
-312 KLHGNLTVEGT
+312 
-323 KAYILFSD
+323 
-331 GTKIQLYTRNFKN
+331 
-344 ISNENK
+344 
-350 TNLKENGKE
+350 
-359 VTVTGTFGKFNNTLQ
+359 
-374 ISYEQDSDLVWGASN
+374 
-389 NNPNPPAT
+389 
-397 VETVEASTATAANF
+397 ATAANF

-417 KLHGNLTVEGTKSY
+417 KLHGNLKVEESRAY
-431 IVFSD
+431 ILFSD

-441 LYIKNFKN
+441 LYTKNFSKI
-449 LSKESKD
+449 SKENKD
-456 NLKINGKEVT
+456 NLKVNGKEVT
-466 VTGTFSKHNTTLQ
+466 VTGTFGKHNTTLQ

>member
-74 ISSDEGGN
+74 ISSDEAGN
-82 FYKKI
+82 FYQKI
-87 YIQNEEKTKGVTV
+87 YIQNEDKTKGVTV
-100 VINKS
+100 AINKT
-105 GLYTEFPLGAKVQL
+105 GLYTDFPLGAKVQL

-124 TSQANNGGVDFGDG
+124 TSQINNGGVDFGSG
-138 IYQGNNNRTG
+138 IFQANNGRTS
-148 VGQMSEATYKKHL
+148 VGRMSEAIAKNHL
-161 FEKGGTRKTLA
+161 FDKGGVRKTLA
-172 ELAKADTSI
+172 ELAKADASI

-203 EDVGKNMHQ
+203 ADVGKEMHQ
-212 KANDTRQGTDY
+212 KTNDARQGTDY

-251 TLDVTGVLT
+251 TLDITGVLT
-260 KYGQNWQFMISN
+260 KFGQNWQFMISN

-278 VSGGTSTGTQTNTT
+278 VNGGTSTGTQTNTQTNTT
-292 VETIEASTATAAS
+292 VETVEASTATAAS

-397 VETVEASTATAANF
+397 VETVEASTATAASF

-417 KLHGNLTVEGTKSY
+417 KLHGNLTVEGTKAY

-441 LYIKNFKN
+441 LYTPNFKN
-449 LSKESKD
+449 ISKENKA
-456 NLKINGKEVT
+456 NLKENGKEVT
-466 VTGTFSKHNTTLQ
+466 VIGTFGKFNNVLQ

-491 SGNNNP
+491 ASNNNPNP
-497 QPPAETIEASTA
+497 QPPA
-509 TVAVFEENKVVT
+509 TVTE
-521 MHGVLVSKGGK
+521 
-532 GYFKLGDGTL
+532 
-542 IQVYSSTKNINETKE
+542 
-557 KIAMGGYEVTIKGTF
+557 
-572 GLHNGTKQI
+572 
-581 QYTKAEDVTFGQAPA
+581 
-596 TPTYEALDASTA
+596 LDASTA
-608 TIANYAD
+608 TAAD
-615 GKYVKLTGTII
+615 FQLNKVVKLTGNITI
-626 TQKNGKYTDS
+626 KNGRSAIVFTTDN
-636 YITLSDGNKIKLFP
+636 T
-650 ANSASIS
+650 
-657 KAKTDS
+657 
-663 LKKDGQ
+663 
-669 KVTVSGKFEDYI
+669 
-681 DNKGAKIYELIYI
+681 
-694 KDSDV
+694 
-699 EIQ
+699 EIQLTTKGYGSLPDDFKTKISTEGKKVIVKGTFIEFKDKKKGTVTKQLKYDSIDDVQFP

>member
-1 MKLNL
+1 MNPFCGLSPFGGLEAKLINNNNMKLNA

-26 DDYEIPNPNGEKP
+26 DDYDIPNPEGEKT
-39 LPPFSGKVVTFDV
+39 LPPFSGQVVSFD
-52 ATAQATNTVVTY
+52 TAIGKAVTNVTTY

-74 ISSDEGGN
+74 ISSDEAGN
-82 FYKKI
+82 FYQKI
-87 YIQNEEKTKGVTV
+87 YIQNEDKTKGVTV
-100 VINKS
+100 AINKT
-105 GLYTEFPLGAKVQL
+105 GLYTDFPLGAKVQL

-124 TSQANNGGVDFGDG
+124 TSQVNNGGVDFGSG
-138 IYQGNNNRTG
+138 IFQANNGRTT
-148 VGQMSEATYKKHL
+148 VGRMSEAIAKNHL
-161 FEKGGTRKTLA
+161 FDKGGVRKTLA

-181 NTLKVEANVNQLITL
+181 NTLKVEANINQLITL

-278 VSGGTSTGTQTNTT
+278 NGGTSTGTQTNT
-292 VETIEASTATAAS
+292 
-305 FVEGKKV
+305 
-312 KLHGNLTVEGT
+312 
-323 KAYILFSD
+323 
-331 GTKIQLYTRNFKN
+331 Q
-344 ISNENK
+344 
-350 TNLKENGKE
+350 TN
-359 VTVTGTFGKFNNTLQ
+359 T
-374 ISYEQDSDLVWGASN
+374 
-389 NNPNPPAT
+389 T

-417 KLHGNLTVEGTKSY
+417 KLHSNLKVEGSRAY
-431 IVFSD
+431 ILFSD

-441 LYIKNFKN
+441 LYTKNFSKI
-449 LSKESKD
+449 SKENKD
-456 NLKINGKEVT
+456 NLKVNGKEVT
-466 VTGTFSKHNTTLQ
+466 VTGTFGKHNTTLQ

>member
-26 DDYEIPNPNGEKP
+26 DDYEIPNPSGEKP

-203 EDVGKNMHQ
+203 EDVGKEMHQ
-212 KANDTRQGTDY
+212 KTNDARQGTDY

-251 TLDVTGVLT
+251 TLDITGVLT
-260 KYGQNWQFMISN
+260 KFGQNWQFMISN

-417 KLHGNLTVEGTKSY
+417 KLHGNLTVEGTKAY

-441 LYIKNFKN
+441 LYTRNFKN
-449 LSKESKD
+449 ISKENKA
-456 NLKINGKEVT
+456 NLKENGKEVT
-466 VTGTFSKHNTTLQ
+466 VIGTFGKFNNTLQ

-491 SGNNNP
+491 ASNNNPNP
-497 QPPAETIEASTA
+497 QPPA
-509 TVAVFEENKVVT
+509 TVTE
-521 MHGVLVSKGGK
+521 
-532 GYFKLGDGTL
+532 
-542 IQVYSSTKNINETKE
+542 
-557 KIAMGGYEVTIKGTF
+557 
-572 GLHNGTKQI
+572 
-581 QYTKAEDVTFGQAPA
+581 
-596 TPTYEALDASTA
+596 LDASTA
-608 TIANYAD
+608 TAAD
-615 GKYVKLTGTII
+615 FQLNKVVKLTGTIKMI
-626 TQKNGKYTDS
+626 NNRSTIVFTTDN
-636 YITLSDGNKIKLFP
+636 T
-650 ANSASIS
+650 
-657 KAKTDS
+657 
-663 LKKDGQ
+663 
-669 KVTVSGKFEDYI
+669 
-681 DNKGAKIYELIYI
+681 
-694 KDSDV
+694 
-699 EIQ
+699 EIQLTTKGYGSLPDDFKTKISTEGKKVIVKGTFIEFKDKKKGTVTKQLKYDSIDDVQFP

>member
-1 MKLNL
+1 MKLNA

-26 DDYEIPNPNGEKP
+26 DDYDIPNPEGEKT
-39 LPPFSGKVVTFDV
+39 LPPFSGQVVSFD
-52 ATAQATNTVVTY
+52 TAIGKAVTNVTTY

-74 ISSDEGGN
+74 ISSDEAGN
-82 FYKKI
+82 FYQKI
-87 YIQNEEKTKGVTV
+87 YIQNEDKTKGVTV
-100 VINKS
+100 AINKT
-105 GLYTEFPLGAKVQL
+105 GLYTDFPLGAKVQL

-124 TSQANNGGVDFGDG
+124 TSQVNNGGVDFGSG
-138 IYQGNNNRTG
+138 IFQANNGRTS
-148 VGQMSEATYKKHL
+148 VGRMSEAIAKNHL
-161 FEKGGTRKTLA
+161 FDKGGVRKTLA

-181 NTLKVEANVNQLITL
+181 NTLKVEANINQLITL

-240 AKFKDEKVPAG
+240 AKFKDKKVPAG

-260 KYGQNWQFMISN
+260 KFGQNWQFMISN
-272 YADIVV
+272 YADIVIN
-278 VSGGTSTGTQTNTT
+278 GGTSTGTQTNTQTNTT
-292 VETIEASTATAAS
+292 VETIEASS
-305 FVEGKKV
+305 
-312 KLHGNLTVEGT
+312 
-323 KAYILFSD
+323 
-331 GTKIQLYTRNFKN
+331 
-344 ISNENK
+344 
-350 TNLKENGKE
+350 
-359 VTVTGTFGKFNNTLQ
+359 
-374 ISYEQDSDLVWGASN
+374 
-389 NNPNPPAT
+389 
-397 VETVEASTATAANF
+397 ATAANF

-417 KLHGNLTVEGTKSY
+417 KLHGNLKVEGSRAY
-431 IVFSD
+431 ILFSD

-441 LYIKNFKN
+441 LYTKNFSKI
-449 LSKESKD
+449 SKENKD
-456 NLKINGKEVT
+456 NLKVNGKEVT
-466 VTGTFSKHNTTLQ
+466 VTGTFGKHNTTLQ

-542 IQVYSSTKNINETKE
+542 IQVYSSAKNINETKE